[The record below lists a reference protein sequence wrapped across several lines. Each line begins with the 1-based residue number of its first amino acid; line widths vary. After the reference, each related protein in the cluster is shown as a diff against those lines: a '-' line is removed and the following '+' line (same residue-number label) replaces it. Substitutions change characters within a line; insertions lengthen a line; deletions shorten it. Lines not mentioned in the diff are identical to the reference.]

1 MDTKVWKVVLLAVVI
16 LTLGGA
22 GGLISTAVVASRAY
36 QSKYE
41 HTDKREQQLQV
52 TGSARKR
59 IHSDLA
65 VWRIRIS
72 SDAKEL
78 SEAYKTLKEGDEKVR
93 AFLAKHAFL
102 PAEIAA
108 QAVQTE
114 TIYKVEWKGK
124 DSAEKHE
131 THDVESYTLT
141 RYFTITTPRVD
152 AVAGPAAAVT
162 ELIEQ
167 GVKIVSDAPRFY
179 YSKIADLKVEM
190 IGEAS
195 RDARARADQLVTN
208 AGCTIAEVRHARMGV
223 LQITQPNSTDVS
235 DSGIYDTS
243 TIEKDVTSVVSLTLG
258 IR

>member
-1 MDTKVWKVVLLAVVI
+1 MDGKIWKLVLCVVTI
-16 LTLGGA
+16 LTVGGV
-22 GGLISTAVVASRAY
+22 GGLVSTAVVASRAY
-36 QSKYE
+36 QSKFE
-41 HTDKREQQLQV
+41 NHDKHEQTLQV

-65 VWRIRIS
+65 VWHIRIS
-72 SDAKEL
+72 SEAKEL
-78 SEAYKTLKEGDEKVR
+78 AEAYKTLKDGDEKVR
-93 AFLAKHAFL
+93 AFLSQHAFL
-102 PAEIAA
+102 PMEIAA
-108 QAVQTE
+108 QAVQTD
-114 TIYKVEWKGK
+114 TLYKIEWKGK
-124 DSAEKHE
+124 DNAEKHE
-131 THDVESYTLT
+131 THEVEGYSLT
-141 RYFTITTPRVD
+141 RNYVITTSRIES
-152 AVAGPAAAVT
+152 VAAPAAAVT

-167 GVKIVSDAPRFY
+167 GVKIVSDAPNFY
-179 YSKIADLKVEM
+179 YSKIAELKVEM

>member
-1 MDTKVWKVVLLAVVI
+1 MDNKIWKIILATVVI
-16 LTLGGA
+16 LTVGAVGGVV
-22 GGLISTAVVASRAY
+22 STAVLASRAY
-36 QSKYE
+36 QSKFEYN
-41 HTDKREQQLQV
+41 DKREQTLQV
-52 TGSARKR
+52 TGSARRR

-78 SEAYKTLKEGDEKVR
+78 SEAYKALKEGDDKVT
-93 AFLAKHAFL
+93 AFLTKHAFK
-102 PAEIAA
+102 PTEIAA

-114 TIYKVEWKGK
+114 TIFKVEWRGK
-124 DSAEKHE
+124 DNASRHE
-131 THDVESYTLT
+131 THDVESYNLS
-141 RYFTITTPRVD
+141 RYYTITSPRVD

-167 GVKIVSDAPRFY
+167 GVKIVSDAPNFY
-179 YSKIADLKVEM
+179 FSKIADLKVEM

-208 AGCTIAEVRHARMGV
+208 AGCTIAQVRHARMGV

>member
-1 MDTKVWKVVLLAVVI
+1 MDTKMWKVVLFAVGI
-16 LTLGGA
+16 LTVGGA
-22 GGLISTAVVASRAY
+22 GGLIASTVVASRAY
-36 QSKYE
+36 QSKFE
-41 HTDKREQQLQV
+41 HNDKREQTLQV

-59 IHSDLA
+59 IRSDLA
-65 VWRIRIS
+65 VWRIRIAS
-72 SDAKEL
+72 NAKDL
-78 SEAYKTLKEGDEKVR
+78 AEAYKTLKEGDEKVK
-93 AFLAKHAFL
+93 AFLANHAFL

-114 TIYKVEWKGK
+114 TLYKVEWKGK
-124 DSAEKHE
+124 DNAEKHE
-131 THDVESYTLT
+131 THDVESYNLM
-141 RYFTITTPRVD
+141 RFYTITTSRVD

-167 GVKIVSDAPRFY
+167 GVKIVSDAPNFY

-195 RDARARADQLVTN
+195 RDARARADQLVNN

-223 LQITQPNSTDVS
+223 LQITQPNSTEVS
-235 DSGIYDTS
+235 DTGIYDTT

>member
-1 MDTKVWKVVLLAVVI
+1 MDSKVWKVILGAVAI
-16 LTLGGA
+16 LTVGGV
-22 GGLISTAVVASRAY
+22 GGLVSTAAMASRAY
-36 QSKYE
+36 QSKFE
-41 HTDKREQQLQV
+41 QNDRREKQLQV

-72 SDAKEL
+72 ADAKEL
-78 SEAYKTLKEGDEKVR
+78 AEAYKKLKDGDEKVHE
-93 AFLAKHAFL
+93 FLTKHAFT

-124 DSAEKHE
+124 DNAAKHE
-131 THDVESYTLT
+131 THDVESYNLS
-141 RYFTITTPRVD
+141 RYYTITTARVD
-152 AVAGPAAAVT
+152 AVASPAAAVT
-162 ELIEQ
+162 ELIEE
-167 GVKIVSDAPRFY
+167 GVKIVSDAPNFY

-195 RDARARADQLVTN
+195 RDARARADQLVLN

>member
-16 LTLGGA
+16 LTVGGA

-36 QSKYE
+36 QSKFEY
-41 HTDKREQQLQV
+41 TDKKEQTLQV

-59 IHSDLA
+59 IHSDLT

-72 SDAKEL
+72 SDAKDL
-78 SEAYKTLKEGDEKVR
+78 AEAYKSLKDGDEKVN
-93 AFLAKHAFL
+93 AFLAKHKFL

-114 TIYKVEWKGK
+114 TVYKVEWKGK
-124 DSAEKHE
+124 DNAEKHE
-131 THDVESYTLT
+131 THDVESYTLS
-141 RYFTITTPRVD
+141 RYYTVTTPRVE

-167 GVKIVSDAPRFY
+167 GVKIVSDAPSFY

-190 IGEAS
+190 IGGAS
-195 RDARARADQLVTN
+195 RDARARADQLVSN

-235 DSGIYDTS
+235 DTGIYDTS
-243 TIEKDVTSVVSLTLG
+243 TIEKDVTSVVALTLG